1 MSLKSNKDFSD
12 SLISLYENTKETDA
26 AIENPF
32 TYNKVLT
39 TADYEGD
46 SSIFWTNIDPDDL
59 LSGYDELIHFI
70 KSLQFSKNNLFESDT
85 EVYFSKIAELI
96 KLSSDKKN
104 LKEDS
109 IELLKS
115 WDILVKIVESK
126 HDRKGAKDSTKFWTE
141 RLVGFIE
148 SHIVELAIKQKLT
161 EITNKAFN
169 FIDPK
174 YNILYAGGGLNQPD
188 LEAENYTFEIKPER
202 SDTNVHNP
210 DFIIK
215 YKVVDT
221 NSKVQFWIIPHMV
234 GNYDD
239 EWLDTI
245 VQTKQNTLQFEV
257 GLDSFRKE
265 LGLEIH
271 LTEAKLRKIYIELLD
286 NGNDIYQLYS
296 KYISVL
302 KKAKSKK
309 EVVDKLEKEFIK
321 SMNKSIDNKSLED
334 LEEIIK
340 KLQAFIKT
348 EADVQDSLKVEES
361 NNFKIET
368 KENCNMSNLLEVYD
382 LMEWGE
388 YGASSQFWSEAKA
401 GRLDGTSFWNA
412 YSSDLRKLG
421 LSDLLDTEYKEL
433 KEKSSYGKIKK
444 AAEENPDSWAVKAL
458 LKMWVLQFKDGV
470 KSNIR
475 IKREADEQKLAAKKA
490 ELAEIEAQ
498 LPEFERI
505 FREAG
510 NIILGKTAD
519 ECNKLI
525 KSNNKL
531 INEIKDVS
539 QGFVEAQSFIA
550 KEINDADLVEMEF
563 GYNGPTATNLTG
575 TIYINVEEVFGES
588 TRYHWSNRIGSAGYS
603 ILHKSFDIKEMTA
616 DKIRD
621 EAEKLFTNLAAA
633 IKPHVGNISHAE
645 RIKST
650 YDKTIKAIA
659 DSKAAQAAVDA
670 DKPVD
675 PDFIAEVVAVFK
687 NGLKKADAEY
697 ASWASW
703 KYDDGDSGAA
713 FEHEKYKTMNA
724 AAVYL
729 FNCNWR
735 AYVNDHE
742 VASWKTTESEE
753 ALENALSKTFNAT
766 CADLNIE
773 IIK

>member
-1 MSLKSNKDFSD
+1 MALKINKDFSD
-12 SLISLYENTKETDA
+12 SLVGLYENKKETDV

-32 TYNKVLT
+32 TYAN
-39 TADYEGD
+39 ADYSINLGD
-46 SSIFWTNIDPDDL
+46 IDFVGNSTTSSSYNEL
-59 LSGYDELIHFI
+59 LAFI
-70 KSLQFSKNNLFESDT
+70 RSLPLNKNNLFESDN
-85 EVYFSKIAELI
+85 EIYFYKIVELI
-96 KLSSDKKN
+96 KLSSDKNN
-104 LKEDS
+104 LKTDS
-109 IELLKS
+109 IELLKL
-115 WDILVKIVESK
+115 WEILIKIVESK
-126 HDRKGAKDSTKFWTE
+126 YNRKGAKDSTKFWTD
-141 RLVGFIE
+141 RLAGFIE

-174 YNILYAGGGLNQPD
+174 YNILYAGSGLDQPD

-202 SDTNVHNP
+202 SNTSVHKS

-215 YKVVDT
+215 YKVVAT
-221 NSKVQFWIIPHMV
+221 NSKVIFWVIPYMV
-234 GNYDD
+234 GNYDYK
-239 EWLDTI
+239 WLDKI
-245 VQTKQNTLQFEV
+245 VQTKQSTLQFEV

-265 LGLEIH
+265 LGLETH
-271 LTEAKLRKIYIELLD
+271 LTEATLRKIYTELLT
-286 NGNDIYQLYS
+286 NGNNIYQVYS
-296 KYISVL
+296 KYMSTL
-302 KKAKSKK
+302 AKAKSKK
-309 EVVDKLEKEFIK
+309 VAVDRLERDFIR
-321 SMNKSIDNKSLED
+321 SMNKTTDNKSLED

-348 EADVQDSLKVEES
+348 ETDVQDSLKVEES
-361 NNFKIET
+361 NNFKTEA

-475 IKREADEQKLAAKKA
+475 IKREEDGQKLATKKA
-490 ELAEIEAQ
+490 ELAEVEAQ
-498 LPEFERI
+498 LPEFEKV
-505 FREAG
+505 FREVG
-510 NIILGKTAD
+510 DRILGEAAD
-519 ECNKLI
+519 ECNKLMKI
-525 KSNNKL
+525 NNEL
-531 INEIKDVS
+531 INEIKEVS
-539 QGFVEAQSFIA
+539 LGFVEAQSFIA
-550 KEINDADLVEMEF
+550 KEIKDTNVVEMNF
-563 GYNGPTATNLTG
+563 GYSGPTTANLTG
-575 TIYINVEEVFGES
+575 TIYVNFEKVFGES
-588 TRYHWSNRIGSAGYS
+588 VRYHWSSRIGSAGYS
-603 ILHKSFDIKEMTA
+603 VLHKSFDIKEMTV
-616 DKIRD
+616 DKIRE
-621 EAEKLFTNLAAA
+621 EAEKLFTNLADA
-633 IKPHVGNISHAE
+633 IKPHVGNISHTE
-645 RIKST
+645 RIKAT
-650 YDKTIKAIA
+650 YEKTVKAIE

-670 DKPVD
+670 GKPVD
-675 PDFIAEVVAVFK
+675 PDFIAEVVAIFK
-687 NGLKKADAEY
+687 NGLKRADAEY

-713 FEHEKYKTMNA
+713 FEMEKYKTMNA

-729 FNCNWR
+729 SNCNWR
-735 AYVNDHE
+735 AYVNGRE
-742 VASWKTTESEE
+742 VASWKTTESEK